1 MGVGRGRAEVLF
13 WRLVGVLG
21 MGGGAS
27 FISVSAG
34 EEAFVAAVGVMVV
47 DLGLMESGVISPSSR
62 SSSSVCFSFSFS
74 FSFSSSFSL
83 SFSLSFSGRVVMKA
97 MTSWERAWYASI
109 VRKYAVKLTSLPL
122 SAGGPSNTRTGCDGS
137 RTLHKHAVTC
147 ETALASAPS
156 TAITNPL
163 VACFGLVGPGEAR
176 GGLILART
184 RILFGTEIDMTIAS
198 TDFAWVVPGDS
209 RARATVCS
217 GARVREESGGWLVGP
232 LG

>member
-34 EEAFVAAVGVMVV
+34 EEEAFVPAVGVMVV

-74 FSFSSSFSL
+74 FSFS
-83 SFSLSFSGRVVMKA
+83 GRVVMKA
-97 MTSWERAWYASI
+97 MTSRERAWYASI